1 MSFWENFWDIFW
13 WSFTAFVFFAYLFGV
28 FSVIGDLFRD
38 HGLSGWWKAVWIVFL
53 CFLPFVTLL
62 VYLAARG
69 DGMAERSVERARRD
83 QEEADSYIRKVSAAS
98 PADEISKAKALM
110 EAGTISPEEFARLKS
125 RVLV

>member
-13 WSFTAFVFFAYLFGV
+13 WFFTACVFFAYLFGV
-28 FSVIGDLFRD
+28 FAIIGDLFRD
-38 HGLSGWWKAVWIVFL
+38 HKLNGWWKAVWIFFL

-69 DGMAERSVERARRD
+69 DGMAERSAQRPRRD
-83 QEEADSYIRKVSAAS
+83 QEAADSFIRRGSTGS
-98 PADEISKAKALM
+98 PAEEISKAKALLD
-110 EAGTISPEEFARLKS
+110 AGTISPEEFERIKS